1 MGLIIQEYYLS
12 LNFIA
17 LYTQSI
23 AFSLILHNFHWM
35 NYAYKL
41 KTRNISPSPVVRN
54 KGWKWQLFN
63 VNFNYLK
70 FINLKNWLNN
80 LAWKLYKEH
89 Y

>member
-54 KGWKWQLFN
+54 KG
-63 VNFNYLK
+63 
-70 FINLKNWLNN
+70 
-80 LAWKLYKEH
+80 
-89 Y
+89 